1 MLSRTLLALTAL
13 VLHTHAISIEDGS
26 LKTNGAYNPIDV
38 DTANPRLTWRL
49 ESSKRGDI
57 QTSYQIQV
65 SRDENF
71 QATGLW
77 DSGKIQSASTFANYD
92 GESLSSRSSAFW
104 RVKVWDV
111 DDNPSDW
118 SSQGQFEISLLNSD
132 DWTASWI
139 TNKDFATGS
148 TSLPVFAKEFEVDC
162 DVSKARLYLLGLGL
176 HVPLING
183 QTITDEV
190 LQPGY
195 STVNTTLPYSSYDVT
210 KFLENGDNVL
220 GVELGKGI
228 YDAERPLWGRYYKL
242 IKAYQELR
250 LIAQL
255 EYQCVGDS
263 RLTTITSDDTWKASL
278 DGPYWEAS
286 WYGGEEYDA
295 RKEVPN
301 WSSRNENGYWVYDLG
316 VNIAGTFRFKMKDKA
331 PQHLAGTRVT
341 FWPDERSNLQQGTT
355 GKPIFNAYTLSNSS
369 SQTYSPKFLYH
380 GFQYLGVNTTWEPS
394 LDDLEGLVIRAA
406 NEANIKFSSSSDHFN
421 NIHKIIDRSIQ
432 GNMHSVLTDCPH
444 REKLGW
450 LEQNHLVFEPVALGY
465 DIQSYGYDHVRI
477 MADAQ
482 AQDVPGLIPDIAP
495 EYTVFGG
502 GYRNDPNWGRAIIN
516 VPYQLYQY
524 YGDINVLKT
533 KHQHMVEYLD
543 YLQRR
548 AGGQPYLN
556 DGGLGDWLAI
566 DTKTPK
572 GVASTFGYHQ
582 AALYLSKI
590 ETILGNDES
599 ARSYASLAN
608 SILGGFNSMWF
619 NNTIP
624 GSPHY
629 CATTTQ
635 ACNAFALD
643 MGAVSDVNR
652 GAVLSTLIESIESTP
667 GLFTV
672 GEIALPSL
680 FRVLR
685 AAKRDDILLRWM
697 NSREVPSY
705 GHMIENGA
713 TSLWEHWD
721 ADTTGGSLNHF
732 MYGYGDLFLL
742 QLSGVSQRNTSVAWN
757 ELVFDP
763 IIQGDLSFASTSYTA
778 PSGIVS
784 AKWTLKERIFEYS
797 ITIPVGSRG
806 WVYLPATSG
815 IRESGKDLKA
825 GENGI
830 IELKRGCK
838 RTLVMVGSG
847 TYHFEATLSS

>member
-13 VLHTHAISIEDGS
+13 VLSTHAISIEDGS

-38 DTANPRLTWRL
+38 DTTNPRLTWRL

-71 QATGLW
+71 RAPDVW
-77 DSGKIQSASTFANYD
+77 DSGKIQSASTFAIYN
-92 GESLSSRSSAFW
+92 GESLGSRSSAFW

-118 SSQGQFEISLLNSD
+118 SSQGRFEISLLDSD
-132 DWTASWI
+132 DWSSSWI
-139 TNKDFATGS
+139 TNKDFATGY
-148 TSLPVFAKEFEVDC
+148 TSLPVFAKEFQVDC

-176 HVPLING
+176 HVPVING

-195 STVNTTLPYSSYDVT
+195 STVNTTLPYSTYDVT
-210 KFLENGDNVL
+210 KFLEHGDNVL

-228 YDAERPLWGRYYKL
+228 YDAEKPLWGRYYKL
-242 IKAYQELR
+242 SRAYQELR
-250 LIAQL
+250 LTAQL
-255 EYQCVGDS
+255 EYQCVGDN
-263 RLTTITSDDTWKASL
+263 RLTTIASDDTWLTSL

-295 RKEVPN
+295 RKELPN
-301 WSSRNENGYWVYDLG
+301 WSSPEGDRSQWARAAKTTGPSGKLVSPRSPPLKVVETIKPVSVSKNENGYWVYDLG
-316 VNIAGTFRFKMKDKA
+316 VNIAGTFRFQMKDKA
-331 PQHLAGTRVT
+331 HLAGTRIT

-369 SQTYSPKFLYH
+369 SQIYSPKFLYH

-394 LDDLEGLVIRAA
+394 LDDLEGFVIRAA
-406 NEANIKFSSSSDHFN
+406 NEANVDFSSSSDHFN
-421 NIHKIIDRSIQ
+421 SIHKIIDRSIQ
-432 GNMHSVLTDCPH
+432 SNMHSVLTDCPH

-465 DIQSYGYDHVRI
+465 DIQSYGDDHVRI

-566 DTKTPK
+566 DTATPK
-572 GVASTFGYHQ
+572 GLASTFGYHQ

-599 ARSYASLAN
+599 ARTYASLAH
-608 SILGGFNSMWF
+608 SILDGFNSMWF
-619 NNTIP
+619 NDTVP
-624 GSPHY
+624 DSPHY
-629 CATTTQ
+629 CAKTTQ

-643 MGAVSDVNR
+643 MGAVSDENKD
-652 GAVLSTLIESIESTP
+652 AVLSTLVQSIESTP
-667 GLFTV
+667 ALFTV
-672 GEIALPSL
+672 GEIALPS
-680 FRVLR
+680 R
-685 AAKRDDILLRWM
+685 LLRF
-697 NSREVPSY
+697 
-705 GHMIENGA
+705 
-713 TSLWEHWD
+713 TSLIGRD
-721 ADTTGGSLNHF
+721 
-732 MYGYGDLFLL
+732 
-742 QLSGVSQRNTSVAWN
+742 
-757 ELVFDP
+757 
-763 IIQGDLSFASTSYTA
+763 
-778 PSGIVS
+778 
-784 AKWTLKERIFEYS
+784 
-797 ITIPVGSRG
+797 
-806 WVYLPATSG
+806 
-815 IRESGKDLKA
+815 
-825 GENGI
+825 
-830 IELKRGCK
+830 
-838 RTLVMVGSG
+838 
-847 TYHFEATLSS
+847 

>member
-1 MLSRTLLALTAL
+1 
-13 VLHTHAISIEDGS
+13 
-26 LKTNGAYNPIDV
+26 
-38 DTANPRLTWRL
+38 
-49 ESSKRGDI
+49 
-57 QTSYQIQV
+57 
-65 SRDENF
+65 
-71 QATGLW
+71 
-77 DSGKIQSASTFANYD
+77 
-92 GESLSSRSSAFW
+92 
-104 RVKVWDV
+104 
-111 DDNPSDW
+111 
-118 SSQGQFEISLLNSD
+118 
-132 DWTASWI
+132 
-139 TNKDFATGS
+139 
-148 TSLPVFAKEFEVDC
+148 
-162 DVSKARLYLLGLGL
+162 
-176 HVPLING
+176 
-183 QTITDEV
+183 
-190 LQPGY
+190 
-195 STVNTTLPYSSYDVT
+195 
-210 KFLENGDNVL
+210 
-220 GVELGKGI
+220 
-228 YDAERPLWGRYYKL
+228 
-242 IKAYQELR
+242 
-250 LIAQL
+250 
-255 EYQCVGDS
+255 
-263 RLTTITSDDTWKASL
+263 
-278 DGPYWEAS
+278 
-286 WYGGEEYDA
+286 
-295 RKEVPN
+295 
-301 WSSRNENGYWVYDLG
+301 
-316 VNIAGTFRFKMKDKA
+316 
-331 PQHLAGTRVT
+331 
-341 FWPDERSNLQQGTT
+341 
-355 GKPIFNAYTLSNSS
+355 
-369 SQTYSPKFLYH
+369 
-380 GFQYLGVNTTWEPS
+380 VNTTWEPS

-672 GEIALPSL
+672 GEIALPSR
-680 FRVLR
+680 FC
-685 AAKRDDILLRWM
+685 D
-697 NSREVPSY
+697 S
-705 GHMIENGA
+705 
-713 TSLWEHWD
+713 
-721 ADTTGGSLNHF
+721 
-732 MYGYGDLFLL
+732 DL
-742 QLSGVSQRNTSVAWN
+742 
-757 ELVFDP
+757 
-763 IIQGDLSFASTSYTA
+763 
-778 PSGIVS
+778 
-784 AKWTLKERIFEYS
+784 
-797 ITIPVGSRG
+797 
-806 WVYLPATSG
+806 
-815 IRESGKDLKA
+815 
-825 GENGI
+825 
-830 IELKRGCK
+830 
-838 RTLVMVGSG
+838 
-847 TYHFEATLSS
+847 